1 MHSIITFMKRN
12 YKILVAVIVLS
23 ATLFAFTINQKTKN
37 DPEKDRLLLEL
48 LQYVINQGHYAPKD
62 IDDNFSKAVYK
73 EYLKTIDADK
83 KFFLQSDIDEF
94 SKYELK
100 IDDQI
105 KNKDL
110 TFFNLTYNRL
120 IKRMEE
126 SKAYYK
132 EILLKPFDYFADEN
146 LNVNN
151 NNLPYS
157 KNIAEVKDKWR
168 MQIKLS
174 TLASLVEKQKIAED
188 KKNGIKPDVDHAD
201 DGAATKQVPKGG
213 KIIDEKPKNF
223 AQLEIDTRDS
233 SRKGWEDYY
242 NFMKDIERDDYF
254 SIFVNTV
261 AEQFDPHTSYLAAE
275 DKEKFDVSMSG
286 KFFGIGA
293 RLQKKNDYTEIT
305 ELISGGPAWKDKEL
319 ESGDVILK
327 VAQGSKEPED
337 VVGMRINNVVKL
349 IKGPKGTEVRLTVK
363 KAADGTIKTIKIIR
377 DEVEIEETYA
387 KSSIVKKDGK
397 LFGIINLPKFYIDF
411 ENKENRDAAKDVAI
425 EVERLKEQGVQGI
438 ALDLRDNGGGSLRTV
453 VDIAG
458 LFIKDGPIVQVKTV
472 GKKQDVLSD
481 TDPKIQWDGPLVL
494 MINNFSASASEILAA
509 AMQDYKRGI
518 IIGSKQSYG
527 KGTVQNVVNLNEL
540 VRNSSSGD
548 LGALKTTTQKFYR
561 IDGGSTQLKGVS
573 SDVVMP
579 DRYSHIEVGER
590 DMDNAMEWDKVEQA
604 NFSPVAKSS
613 SFDSAI
619 ANSKARIAQ
628 SGHFKMIDENA
639 KLLSIRKDETVY
651 SLNYNKFK
659 IEEEKLNAE
668 IKKYKAISEYKNK
681 LIFSSLPNELE
692 LFGKDASL
700 KMKRERWHEDMAKDA
715 YIEEAV
721 SILSDLQIKPTTKL
735 KNPYKNKKSK
745 LIGHVDKSFR

>member
-12 YKILVAVIVLS
+12 YKILIAVVVLS
-23 ATLFAFTINQKTKN
+23 ATLFAFNINQKSKI

-48 LQYVINQGHYAPKD
+48 LQYVIIQGHYAPKE

-94 SKYELK
+94 SKYELQ

-110 TFFNLTYNRL
+110 TFFNLTHIRL
-120 IKRMEE
+120 LERMEE

-132 EILLKPFDYFADEN
+132 AILSKPFDYFADEN
-146 LNVNN
+146 LDVDNDD
-151 NNLPYS
+151 LPYS
-157 KNIAEVKDKWR
+157 KTIAEVKDKWR
-168 MQIKLS
+168 KQIKLS

-188 KKNGIKPDVDHAD
+188 KKNGIKPEVEYSD
-201 DGAATKQVPKGG
+201 DGTVKKPVVKVGADA
-213 KIIDEKPKNF
+213 DAKPKSF
-223 AQLEIDTRDS
+223 AQLEIETRES

-254 SIFVNTV
+254 SIFINTV
-261 AEQFDPHTSYLAAE
+261 AEQFDPHTSYLAAD

-305 ELISGGPAWKDKEL
+305 ELISGGPAWKEKEL
-319 ESGDVILK
+319 EAGDIILK
-327 VAQGSKEPED
+327 VAQGAKEPED
-337 VVGMRINNVVKL
+337 VVGMRINDVVKR

-363 KAADGTIKTIKIIR
+363 KATDGTVKTIKIIR

-397 LFGIINLPKFYIDF
+397 TFGIINLPKFYIDF
-411 ENKENRDAAKDVAI
+411 ENKENRDAAKDVAL
-425 EVERLKEQGVQGI
+425 EVERLKQQGVEGI
-438 ALDLRDNGGGSLRTV
+438 AIDLRDNGGGSLRTV

-458 LFIKDGPIVQVKTV
+458 LFIKEGPVVQVKTV
-472 GKKQDVLSD
+472 GKKQEVLSD
-481 TDPKIQWDGPLVL
+481 IDPKVQWDGPLVL

-527 KGTVQNVVNLNEL
+527 KGTVQNVVDLNQL
-540 VRNSSSGD
+540 VRNSAIED

-579 DRYSHIEVGER
+579 DKYSHIEVGER
-590 DMDNAMEWDKVEQA
+590 DMANAMEWDKVEQA
-604 NFSPVAKSS
+604 IFSQVTKTAG
-613 SFDSAI
+613 FDNAI
-619 ANSKARIAQ
+619 ANSKLRILQ
-628 SGHFKMIDENA
+628 SGQFKLIDENA

-668 IKKYKAISEYKNK
+668 IKKYKVISEYKNK
-681 LIFSSLPNELE
+681 LTFTSLPNELA
-692 LFGKDASL
+692 LFGKDPDL
-700 KMKRERWHEDMAKDA
+700 KLKRERWHEDMAKDA

-721 SILSDLQIKPTTKL
+721 SILADLQIKPVVKA
-735 KNPYKNKKSK
+735 KIPFKNKKPK
-745 LIGHVDKSFR
+745 LIGQVEKSYK